1 MTLNGNV
8 QIDIGPTERQGITY
22 VAFSR
27 CTLYKNILLSDITEK
42 RFKSY
47 STLGELVVK
56 ERKRLRKIESKTIDE
71 YYEKNK

>member
-1 MTLNGNV
+1 
-8 QIDIGPTERQGITY
+8 
-22 VAFSR
+22 
-27 CTLYKNILLSDITEK
+27 LYKNILLSDITEK

-47 STLGELVVK
+47 STMGELMVK